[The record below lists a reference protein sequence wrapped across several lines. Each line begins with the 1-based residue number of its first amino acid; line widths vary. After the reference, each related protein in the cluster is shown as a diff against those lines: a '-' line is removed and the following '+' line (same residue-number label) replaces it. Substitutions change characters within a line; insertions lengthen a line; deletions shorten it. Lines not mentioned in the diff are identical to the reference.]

1 MEWTMIAFQQSAVCG
16 RSIPAPADIV
26 GRMAEKMREL
36 GMNGTAV
43 TADTLFEH
51 SDFTRDEIERH
62 GRDAADLARAR
73 AVRRVA

>member
-1 MEWTMIAFQQSAVCG
+1 MITYQQSSDACAVA
-16 RSIPAPADIV
+16 APADIV
-26 GRMAEKMREL
+26 GLMAERMLEL

-73 AVRRVA
+73 AVRQVC